1 MKIKHLLLAAYN
13 ENVEI
18 LETLIHSGYDVN
30 TMDFNGMTIPMF
42 VAKVNTNPKLIQSL
56 MYYRGNINT
65 KDNSGRTILHY
76 AASNTDPTIYNWMLE
91 RDEFKKFIDEA
102 DEEGN
107 KPAFYKKHPDKF

>member
-1 MKIKHLLLAAYN
+1 
-13 ENVEI
+13 
-18 LETLIHSGYDVN
+18 
-30 TMDFNGMTIPMF
+30 
-42 VAKVNTNPKLIQSL
+42 